1 MTEINECERLLDNCQ
16 QECMNTDGSFNCS
29 CYDGFLLQ
37 DDGRS
42 CQSKQ
47 IVLKLLLIFVLLA
60 L

>member
-42 CQSKQ
+42 CKSK
-47 IVLKLLLIFVLLA
+47 
-60 L
+60 